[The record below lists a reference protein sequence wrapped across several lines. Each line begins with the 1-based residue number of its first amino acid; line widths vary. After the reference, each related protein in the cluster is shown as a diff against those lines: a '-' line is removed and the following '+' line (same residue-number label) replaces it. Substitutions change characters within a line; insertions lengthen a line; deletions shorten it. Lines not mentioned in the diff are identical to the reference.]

1 MRVNVGHLARLVHLG
16 DVAHLARAARV
27 AILVSAGALAAC
39 ASDSEPATND
49 VAAAEDPLAA
59 KADDHWF
66 YGGPL
71 PALQTPSATVSL
83 AGHTV
88 RVTGYLPAGSAVP
101 SMPHVRATN
110 AGGRVQVDLVY
121 PIATARTGKSN
132 SRPGAYTMAQ
142 AKPYRPHG
150 PAFTRDEGWHDVPW
164 GGFPFLAYDGGIAF
178 HGPITDRDNKSS
190 NDEDVWYLE
199 RGQVSGGCNRMMG
212 EHVVELAH
220 VMGVDMRRV
229 YEPNTFVRVAT
240 APKVRVIADYDTF
253 GGKFID
259 VDYPTSTGA
268 TRPAKVHGAERV
280 EMFGSW
286 LASETP
292 DGKDLPPDMKWQGGV
307 NGAWYS
313 FGEHVIPNMVCSVP
327 KADLRALKT
336 FASRRGGSL
345 PPSFCAKKECVVSEL
360 RAGRDASVCRL

>member
-1 MRVNVGHLARLVHLG
+1 MFVLRAVHAAHVALV
-16 DVAHLARAARV
+16 
-27 AILVSAGALAAC
+27 VSALGLAAC
-39 ASDSEPATND
+39 AADAESSDPEVGTGEEA
-49 VAAAEDPLAA
+49 LAA

-71 PALQTPSATVSL
+71 PALASPSATVSL

-101 SMPHVRATN
+101 ALPHLRTTD
-110 AGGRVQVDLVY
+110 AGGRIQVDLVY
-121 PIATARTGKSN
+121 PIATARPGKSN
-132 SRPGAYTMAQ
+132 ARPGLYTMAQ

-164 GGFPFLAYDGGIAF
+164 GGFPFLAYNGGIAL
-178 HGPITDRDNKSS
+178 HGPITDKDNKSG
-190 NDEDVWYLE
+190 NDQDVWYLE

-229 YEPNTFVRVAT
+229 YEPNSFVRVAT
-240 APKVRVIADYDTF
+240 APRVRVVSDYDTF

-268 TRPAKVHGAERV
+268 TRPAKVHGAESV

-292 DGKDLPPDMKWQGGV
+292 DGRDLPPDMKWRGGV
-307 NGAWYS
+307 SGSYYS
-313 FGEHVIPNMVCSVP
+313 FGEHVLPNMVCSVP
-327 KADLRALKT
+327 KSDLRALKS
-336 FASRRGGSL
+336 FASRWGGSL
-345 PPSFCAKKECVVSEL
+345 PASFCANKACVVSEL
-360 RAGRDASVCRL
+360 RAGRDASTCGL